1 MGGEDTSLPQ
11 RSQAADAATS
21 RTSDN
26 SPAPAPFNHPPS
38 TETGSSKALSP
49 WKEEHTP
56 LVLDTLRRLSPGL
69 LGTESPS
76 ASGRSR
82 RGSYNA
88 KVDVQGVNEDGLDIG
103 GLLLATSEVD
113 WDAFINDANYEL
125 SFSWKTPSRPEA
137 SPAGGLTVDPRFLH
151 HPLTGS
157 PIAPGSPQSYAE
169 PSSSSRPSR
178 SRPARAPADTWFIE
192 TPATV
197 TRNRKR
203 AAPPAPPPPPP
214 PPAPV
219 TLDVVGST
227 MPSRCRLNLDCVAS
241 GFACVCFICRVPPGH
256 GPCPNCQ
263 NSAPTNWRLGII
275 SQKMVCS
282 ACGLYESRKRKLRPP
297 ELQTKKMLR
306 MRGGGKR

>member
-1 MGGEDTSLPQ
+1 MGGEDTFLPQ

-26 SPAPAPFNHPPS
+26 SPAPAPFNHPPF

-69 LGTESPS
+69 LGTESPP

-88 KVDVQGVNEDGLDIG
+88 KVDVRGANEDGLDIG
-103 GLLLATSEVD
+103 EANLAQTPPQVDLFD
-113 WDAFINDANYEL
+113 WDAFNDASTNYEL
-125 SFSWKTPSRPEA
+125 SFSWETPSRPEA
-137 SPAGGLTVDPRFLH
+137 SLAGGLTVDPRSLH

-169 PSSSSRPSR
+169 PSSSSRPHPRPSR
-178 SRPARAPADTWFIE
+178 SRPVRAPADTWFIE

-197 TRNRKR
+197 TGTRNRKR
-203 AAPPAPPPPPP
+203 AAPAQAALPPPPP

-227 MPSRCRLNLDCVAS
+227 
-241 GFACVCFICRVPPGH
+241 VCPGH

-306 MRGGGKR
+306 LRGGGKR